1 MQIYEYLMIGEH
13 IGTVVERVECGQRV
27 LVRRELCEPEAE
39 RLAPLERQLVRAPL
53 AHAVQR
59 SACAS
64 ARLCL
69 CLPVAAARRSLHA
82 GQLALQL
89 TCIPHDSTLQ
99 GRSRM

>member
-1 MQIYEYLMIGEH
+1 MIGEH
-13 IGTVVERVECGQRV
+13 VGTVVERVECGQRV

-39 RLAPLERQLVRAPL
+39 RLAPLERQPVSAPL
-53 AHAVQR
+53 AHAAPP

-69 CLPVAAARRSLHA
+69 CLPVATVRRSLNA

-99 GRSRM
+99 ERSRM